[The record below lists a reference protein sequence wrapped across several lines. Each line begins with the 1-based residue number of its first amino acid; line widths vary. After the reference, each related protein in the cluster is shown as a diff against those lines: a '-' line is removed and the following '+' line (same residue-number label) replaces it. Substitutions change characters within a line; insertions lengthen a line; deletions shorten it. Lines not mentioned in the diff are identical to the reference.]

1 MNLNTTMDSTFIFLS
16 EAVEKSLLHFAFQL
30 ESEVAEKW
38 RKHNM
43 TLVNMPAY
51 ILELQLS
58 DLWSLIK
65 RTADTK
71 ASATAILRIKPR
83 RVLEKGNGGSLYVD
97 GKNIDDKETE
107 ERVRSTLIVTSPIP
121 IVAFVVNPLDST
133 QLAYITNSY
142 INEIDTATSRNYY
155 GMNPNPREI
164 GSREN
169 MAASFSVSANTS
181 PSRGAGVGKD
191 IFNVKRNLSFDSA
204 AKLVKRPFY
213 TTHVNDSAMADKGL
227 VRIVVSCF
235 DSFLTNDSLFFSAH
249 ESPCKNRNSFRKPSF
264 S

>member
-38 RKHNM
+38 RNHSMK
-43 TLVNMPAY
+43 LVNMPAY

-71 ASATAILRIKPR
+71 ASATAILRIRPR
-83 RVLEKGNGGSLYVD
+83 RSLEKGNGDSLYVD
-97 GKNIDDKETE
+97 GKNVDDIETE

-169 MAASFSVSANTS
+169 MTSASAHTS

-204 AKLVKRPFY
+204 AKLVKRPFHA
-213 TTHVNDSAMADKGL
+213 THVNDSAMADKGL
-227 VRIVVSCF
+227 VRIFVFVLICALQTTL
-235 DSFLTNDSLFFSAH
+235 FLLSA
-249 ESPCKNRNSFRKPSF
+249 
-264 S
+264 